1 MKKMMKNIK
10 HRLTYGIVF
19 ALWFGA
25 SLLPLRLLYAVFD
38 FVYLLLYYCLRYR
51 RRVVRKNLTE
61 SFPEKSEAELREIER
76 GFYHFLCDYF
86 AETLRL
92 FTMSQSE
99 MERRMTF
106 GGMDKVRETLKERN
120 VVLYL
125 GHYCNWEWI
134 ASIPLHL
141 NDMPDVQ
148 GGQIYHRLENEAF
161 DRLFLRMRG
170 RFNGVNLEMHSA
182 IRSLVRFKQQKQR
195 FIIGFI
201 SDQSPVWEYV
211 NMWTDFLHHKTSF
224 FVGAENIAKLTD
236 AAVYYVDVR
245 RVRRGYYHA
254 DFVLMTDQPKSYE
267 NYGLTVEY
275 GKMLEK
281 VIRREPQ
288 YWLWSHN
295 RWKRTYEQ
303 WLERQKEKK

>member
-1 MKKMMKNIK
+1 MKDKVLYYVMF
-10 HRLTYGIVF
+10 TF
-19 ALWFGA
+19 WFLA
-25 SLLPLRLLYAVFD
+25 SLLPLRLLYFISD
-38 FVYLLLYYCLRYR
+38 LLFFPLYHLVHYR
-51 RRVVRKNLTE
+51 RRVVRKNLAE
-61 SFPEKSEAELREIER
+61 CFPEKSEEERLTIER
-76 GFYHFLCDYF
+76 AFYHYFCDYL
-86 AETLRL
+86 AETIKL
-92 FTMSQSE
+92 FTMSKSE
-99 MERRMTF
+99 MRRRMTY
-106 GGMDKVRETLKERN
+106 GGMEEVREVLKERN

-134 ASIPLHL
+134 ASISMYLS
-141 NDMPDVQ
+141 DMPDVQ
-148 GGQIYHRLENEAF
+148 GGQIYHRLRNKSF
-161 DRLFLRMRG
+161 DSLFLRTRG
-170 RFNGVNLEMHSA
+170 RFGGVNLEMHSA
-182 IRSLVRFKQQKQR
+182 MRSLVRYRKDGQR

-201 SDQSPVWEYV
+201 SDQSPVWNYV
-211 NMWTDFLHHKTSF
+211 NMWTDFLNHKTSF

-254 DFVLMTDQPKSYE
+254 DFVKMTDTPKAFANYE
-267 NYGLTVEY
+267 LTVEY

-303 WLERQKEKK
+303 WVEMQKNNIS

>member
-1 MKKMMKNIK
+1 
-10 HRLTYGIVF
+10 
-19 ALWFGA
+19 
-25 SLLPLRLLYAVFD
+25 
-38 FVYLLLYYCLRYR
+38 
-51 RRVVRKNLTE
+51 
-61 SFPEKSEAELREIER
+61 
-76 GFYHFLCDYF
+76 
-86 AETLRL
+86 
-92 FTMSQSE
+92 